1 MPEMFEKYLEV
12 LIQVSGKNLT
22 PEATN
27 PLIRR
32 YDERL
37 KNLVVEEERNDG
49 KIFKASVC
57 DVDARRHELIDKNTL
72 ILSRQVK
79 FNVYHPLPHDP
90 NNNEH
95 SIHVRLHKALMEMKV
110 DSGGSYAEEGMRI
123 KTIDSH
129 VAGDFKKGRWPRDE
143 FAGAGF

>member
-1 MPEMFEKYLEV
+1 M
-12 LIQVSGKNLT
+12 IQVSGKNLT

-79 FNVYHPLPHDP
+79 FDVYNPFPHDT

-95 SIHVRLHKALMEMKV
+95 SIHVRIHKALMEMKV
-110 DSGGSYAEEGMRI
+110 EAGGSYADKRMTIEA
-123 KTIDSH
+123 IDSH
-129 VAGDFKKGRWPRDE
+129 VAGDFKKGRWPRDR
-143 FAGAGF
+143 FDGAGF

>member
-1 MPEMFEKYLEV
+1 MFEKYLEV

-79 FNVYHPLPHDP
+79 FNVFHPYPHKD
-90 NNNEH
+90 NAEH
-95 SIHVRLHKALMEMKV
+95 FIHAQIHKALIEMKV
-110 DSGGSYAEEGMRI
+110 ETVGSYAEEQITI
-123 KTIDSH
+123 KAIDSH
-129 VAGDFKKGRWPRDE
+129 VAGDFKRGRWPRDR
-143 FAGAGF
+143 FDGAGF